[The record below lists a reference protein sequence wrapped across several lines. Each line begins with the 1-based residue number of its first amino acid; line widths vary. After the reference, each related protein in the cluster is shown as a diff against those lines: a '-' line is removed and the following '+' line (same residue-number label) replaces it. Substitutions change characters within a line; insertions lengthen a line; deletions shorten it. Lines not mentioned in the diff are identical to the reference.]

1 MLGGWVVVCIK
12 IILPS
17 SWYRPESERDLALTI
32 PGPGPTLN
40 ISIQI
45 SRCFQELVST
55 QMLSIILT
63 LLVSVLITHLV
74 EKPIYK
80 VTYHRWDAEDS
91 SVQPKDLT
99 NQSGIKLI

>member
-17 SWYRPESERDLALTI
+17 SWYRPESERERLTI
-32 PGPGPTLN
+32 LGPATTLN

-45 SRCFQELVST
+45 TRCFQELVST

-91 SVQPKDLT
+91 SGQPKDLT